1 MIPAPS
7 LIKPPAVE
15 MIPVIIDPAATAP
28 VPVIVTSEAT
38 DLMVPNVSVPPPELL
53 EIVRASLN
61 RMSAEIVSPLGEP
74 FSLLMDTA
82 PSVSSKINKPFV
94 PAASVY
100 PGAPSVG
107 SVAPK
112 FSSPMVITALRF
124 TVCAPASAP
133 LRLATSPIALGKP
146 VPPQLAE
153 SVQL

>member
-1 MIPAPS
+1 MLAPFS
-7 LIKPPAVE
+7 
-15 MIPVIIDPAATAP
+15 
-28 VPVIVTSEAT
+28 VTFDAT
-38 DLMVPNVSVPPPELL
+38 DLMVPVNVSVPPPALL
-53 EIVRASLN
+53 EMVRASLN
-61 RMSAEIVSPLGEP
+61 RMSAEIVSRLGEP
-74 FSLLMDTA
+74 SSLLMDTA

-100 PGAPSVG
+100 PAAEEGK
-107 SVAPK
+107 VAPK
-112 FSSPMVITALRF
+112 FNSLRVMTALRF